1 VQAAANGHHRRQAN
15 PLYMKH
21 IAGYGGMGRYRRESV
36 RRRLK

>member
-1 VQAAANGHHRRQAN
+1 LRPECAAN

-21 IAGYGGMGRYRRESV
+21 IADYGGMGWYRRESV